1 MSDPQT
7 EAAQQN
13 TPSEAPAG
21 VQEATT
27 EQAQGFDASQL
38 MERFTELQG
47 TVQDMAG
54 QLQQAQTQEPAFD
67 EPYPAF
73 DQYGNPLNQEQGF
86 DPNDPQQLQQFVQQN
101 TQQALQPIQQQL
113 YAREFNDLVGRYPD
127 IKDQQTQQAVLGSL
141 QAAGY
146 DPNTM
151 IPIPV
156 IEMAYKAHRADTLAS
171 QQTPASEGGEA
182 VLEQSGAQVPE
193 EQQDMAAMILQAAR
207 GQQNTIS
214 PR

>member
-47 TVQDMAG
+47 TVQDLAG
-54 QLQQAQTQEPAFD
+54 QFQQAQQYEDPYAGEPQYD
-67 EPYPAF
+67 PYTG
-73 DQYGNPLNQEQGF
+73 QPLEQQQF
-86 DPNDPQQLQQFVQQN
+86 DP
-101 TQQALQPIQQQL
+101 
-113 YAREFNDLVGRYPD
+113 NDLVGRYPD
-127 IKDQQTQQAVLGSL
+127 IKDQATQQAVLGSL

-171 QQTPASEGGEA
+171 QQTPAGEGGEA